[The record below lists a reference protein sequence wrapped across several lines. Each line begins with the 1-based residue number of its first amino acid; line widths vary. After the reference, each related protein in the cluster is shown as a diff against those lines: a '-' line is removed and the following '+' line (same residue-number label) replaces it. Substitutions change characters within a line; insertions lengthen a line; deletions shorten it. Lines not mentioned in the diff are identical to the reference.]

1 MLMEISN
8 IFNGEKVKTEEKM
21 LYKLRSFK
29 VKKRKLVLNYCESI
43 RKTFNDEDRFASI
56 ILDFIYHS

>member
-1 MLMEISN
+1 MAKKWKQKKKCYTSLEA
-8 IFNGEKVKTEEKM
+8 
-21 LYKLRSFK
+21 LRW
-29 VKKRKLVLNYCESI
+29 RKENWFLNYCESI